1 MSEQP
6 KIAVILPVYNGMKY
20 LKQSVE
26 SVLNQELDN
35 FEFLICDDASQDSSF
50 EYLKTLKDKRI
61 KLFQNEKNKGLFPT
75 LNFLTRKS
83 QAKLIHLWAQDDI
96 MYPDCLSETVKF
108 HKNFP
113 DASFSFSRW
122 HTINDKG
129 EITGQ
134 GFETEDHYL
143 FPEGHALSSILY
155 GSISGNIA
163 NVSLVKSELEKAGFF
178 DESMRYAGDFD
189 MWCKLTKTKP
199 VGLSGKYLI
208 QLRNHSGQLSKNMQ
222 ASYYKL
228 RENRQIYQ
236 CFLQTLKPALRK
248 PARRALRW
256 KIYTFYFTQYLHILK
271 KRDFKLAKAYRKA
284 LARYDNLALL
294 FMRWTVIRF
303 LKLIKQEQRFYK
315 TFFLNQIQKIR
326 EVN

>member
-1 MSEQP
+1 MSNTP
-6 KIAVILPVYNGMKY
+6 PIAVILPVYNGMRY

-26 SVLNQELDN
+26 SVLNQDIDD
-35 FEFLICDDASQDSSF
+35 FEFLICDDASADDSF
-50 EYLKTLKDKRI
+50 AYLKSIDDKRI
-61 KLFQNEKNKGLFPT
+61 QLFRNEKNKGLFPT
-75 LNFLTRKS
+75 LNFLARKS
-83 QAKLIHLWAQDDI
+83 QSELIHLWAQDDI

-113 DASFSFSRW
+113 NVNFSFSRLQG
-122 HTINDKG
+122 INAKG
-129 EITGQ
+129 EIIKQPQT
-134 GFETEDHYL
+134 FPNKTL
-143 FPEGHALSSILY
+143 SPEGHALSSILY

-163 NVSLVKSELEKAGFF
+163 NVCIVKQSAEKVGLF
-178 DESMRYAGDFD
+178 DENMKYAGDFK
-189 MWCKLTKTKP
+189 MWCLLSKEKP
-199 VGLSGKYLI
+199 IGMNGRILV
-208 QLRNHSGQLSKNMQ
+208 QVRQHSGQLSKNMQ

-228 RENRQIYQ
+228 VENYSVYQ
-236 CFLQTLKPALRK
+236 CFLQTLQPALRK

-315 TFFLNQIQKIR
+315 TFFLNQIQKRR
-326 EVN
+326 EV

>member
-1 MSEQP
+1 MQETK
-6 KIAVILPVYNGMKY
+6 KISVILPVYNGMKY

-26 SVLNQELDN
+26 SVLNQDIGD
-35 FEFLICDDASQDSSF
+35 FEFLICDDCSADGSY
-50 EYLKTLKDKRI
+50 EYLKSLPANRVQ
-61 KLFQNEKNKGLFPT
+61 LFRNEKNKGLFPT
-75 LNFLTRKS
+75 LNFLAQNA

-129 EITGQ
+129 EITGK
-134 GFETEDHYL
+134 GFETKDHYL
-143 FPEGHALSSILY
+143 SPEGHALSSILY

-163 NVSLVKSELEKAGFF
+163 NVTVVKSELKKAGFF
-178 DESMRYAGDFD
+178 NENMKYAGDFD

-208 QLRNHSGQLSKNMQ
+208 QLRNHSGQLSKNLH
-222 ASYYKL
+222 ASYHKL
-228 RENRQIYQ
+228 RENRQVYQ

-248 PARRALRW
+248 PARQALHW
-256 KIYTFYFTQYLHILK
+256 KIYTVYFTQYLHILK
-271 KRDFKLAKAYRKA
+271 KRDFELARRYRKA
-284 LARYDNLALL
+284 LKQYDSLYLLAFRWIIIRLL
-294 FMRWTVIRF
+294 KVM
-303 LKLIKQEQRFYK
+303 KKEQWFYK
-315 TFFLNQIQKIR
+315 RFFYNKIQKIR
-326 EVN
+326 EA